1 MDFRDRQAIKKLEL
15 TIDRFLSEGGPFVLS
30 NGIHFSRMNDDIINN
45 IKRPD
50 LVLMPF
56 GHAKHHFFVIVA
68 KNYAEA
74 WPLFCETL
82 SARLLTIIQFIR
94 ARHGKLFNL
103 DAFIRIINKLR
114 EDIEKEENII
124 LTPFT
129 YEEIK

>member
-74 WPLFCETL
+74 WPLKPFRKGCLRSFNSFVRATASCL
-82 SARLLTIIQFIR
+82 ISMLLF
-94 ARHGKLFNL
+94 
-103 DAFIRIINKLR
+103 
-114 EDIEKEENII
+114 E
-124 LTPFT
+124 
-129 YEEIK
+129 